1 MADIILFH
9 HALGLTPGIQAF
21 ADRLRKAGHLVIV
34 PDYFAGRTFES
45 IEYGVAYA
53 EAEGY
58 ARIIDRAIA
67 SVQPL
72 PAPVVVGGF
81 SLGALPA
88 QKLAQTNRGVIAAL
102 LYHGGVPVE
111 VFESPWPTGVA
122 LQVHVTDE
130 DPWTDVDEAQALVT
144 AAGGQLLVYPGF
156 GHLVTDSSHPDYD
169 AEVAGEMLD
178 QTLAF
183 LAWVDGVHA

>member
-1 MADIILFH
+1 MADIVLFH
-9 HALGLTPGIQAF
+9 HAQGLTPGIQAF

-34 PDYFAGRTFES
+34 PDYFGGRTFES
-45 IEYGVAYA
+45 IEDGVAHA

-58 ARIIDRAIA
+58 ATIVDRAIA

-72 PAPVVVGGF
+72 PAPVVVAGF

-88 QKLAQTNRGVIAAL
+88 QKLAQTNRSVMAAV

-111 VFESPWPTGVA
+111 VFESSWPAGVA
-122 LQVHVTDE
+122 LQVHVTED
-130 DPWTDVDEAQALVT
+130 DPWTDIDEPEALAN
-144 AAGGQLLVYPGF
+144 AASGQLLIYPGH

-169 AEVAGEMLD
+169 PDVADEMLS
-178 QTLAF
+178 QTLSF
-183 LAWVDGVHA
+183 LEAVDRLHG